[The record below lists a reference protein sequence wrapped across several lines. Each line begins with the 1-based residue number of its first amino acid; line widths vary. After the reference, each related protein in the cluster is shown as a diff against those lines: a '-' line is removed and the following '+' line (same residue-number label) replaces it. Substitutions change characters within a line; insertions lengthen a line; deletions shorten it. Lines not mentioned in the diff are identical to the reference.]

1 VNGTAQSYGTAQD
14 VPLVFQAS
22 FPLDADT
29 WQVAVVA
36 LDTIN
41 SASRSFL
48 VTPYVICT

>member
-14 VPLVFQAS
+14 VRLVFQAS

-29 WQVAVVA
+29 WQVA

-41 SASRSFL
+41 SANRSFL